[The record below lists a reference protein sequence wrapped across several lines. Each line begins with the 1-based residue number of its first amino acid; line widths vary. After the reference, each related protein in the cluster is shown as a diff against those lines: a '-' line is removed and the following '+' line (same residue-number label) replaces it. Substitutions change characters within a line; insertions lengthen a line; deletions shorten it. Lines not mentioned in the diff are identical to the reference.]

1 MSLQNSTNPEPL
13 FDFLNEQKIPYQRMD
28 HDPVYT
34 VEESKKLNLGLEGGA
49 TKNLFLRDKK
59 GKRHF
64 LFCVEQSKQVDLKK
78 VPALVESSNLS
89 FASPE
94 RLMKHLG
101 ILPGSVSLLALIND
115 SDGQVEVL
123 IDQDLWE
130 EENILCH
137 PLVNTSTLS
146 IKRED
151 LEQYINKTGHEFQ
164 LVQVPCQL
172 PN

>member
-1 MSLQNSTNPEPL
+1 MSLQNSTNPKPL

-78 VPALVESSNLS
+78 VPALVESSKFELCFTGTFDETS
-89 FASPE
+89 GYFAGLRKSACFDQ
-94 RLMKHLG
+94 RLG
-101 ILPGSVSLLALIND
+101 
-115 SDGQVEVL
+115 
-123 IDQDLWE
+123 W
-130 EENILCH
+130 
-137 PLVNTSTLS
+137 
-146 IKRED
+146 
-151 LEQYINKTGHEFQ
+151 TGGG
-164 LVQVPCQL
+164 PD
-172 PN
+172 

>member
-1 MSLQNSTNPEPL
+1 MQNSTNPEPL

-34 VEESKKLNLGLEGGA
+34 VEESKKLNLGLEGG
-49 TKNLFLRDKK
+49 
-59 GKRHF
+59 
-64 LFCVEQSKQVDLKK
+64 SKQVDLKK

-146 IKRED
+146 LKRED
-151 LEQYINKTGHEFQ
+151 LEHYINKTGHEFQ

>member
-78 VPALVESSNLS
+78 VPASGY
-89 FASPE
+89 FAGLCKSACFDQ
-94 RLMKHLG
+94 RLG
-101 ILPGSVSLLALIND
+101 
-115 SDGQVEVL
+115 
-123 IDQDLWE
+123 W
-130 EENILCH
+130 
-137 PLVNTSTLS
+137 
-146 IKRED
+146 
-151 LEQYINKTGHEFQ
+151 TGGG
-164 LVQVPCQL
+164 PD
-172 PN
+172 